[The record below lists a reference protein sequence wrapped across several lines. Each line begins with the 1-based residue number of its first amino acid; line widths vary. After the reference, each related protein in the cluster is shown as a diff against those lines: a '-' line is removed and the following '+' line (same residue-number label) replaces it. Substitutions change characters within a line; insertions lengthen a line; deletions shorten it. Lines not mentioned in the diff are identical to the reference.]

1 MFAQSWKRKK
11 LVLLAK
17 SGCFCPDYAIHVLS
31 RQIYLALRWE
41 ADASVSGQSGPSR
54 PEMAMSDSTH
64 NENIALYRRLISES
78 AAPRDQG
85 RHATLL
91 KLLADEIAKR
101 PLPQS
106 SKQLDS

>member
-1 MFAQSWKRKK
+1 
-11 LVLLAK
+11 
-17 SGCFCPDYAIHVLS
+17 
-31 RQIYLALRWE
+31 
-41 ADASVSGQSGPSR
+41 
-54 PEMAMSDSTH
+54 MSDSTH

-78 AAPRDQG
+78 ESAAPRDHG

-101 PLPQS
+101 SLPQS